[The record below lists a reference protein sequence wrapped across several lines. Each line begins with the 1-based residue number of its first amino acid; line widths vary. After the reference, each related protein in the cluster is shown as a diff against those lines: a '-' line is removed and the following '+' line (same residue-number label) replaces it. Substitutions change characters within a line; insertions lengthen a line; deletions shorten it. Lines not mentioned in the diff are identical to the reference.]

1 MPKLAQI
8 MPHELN
14 RFLVNASWLIKL
26 RWAAVIGQMLTVVA
40 VIFLFGIQIDM
51 LWALWTV
58 IGLTAASN
66 LILLFW
72 FTRWSTSLERKRLKW
87 DLILGL
93 VMVMDMVSL
102 TALLFASGGPN
113 NPFFLFFFVNLS
125 LSAVVLNRNWAWGLN
140 LLALLCFSFL
150 MFDHHQIKELDFGA
164 WMLPFRESG
173 LLSLPQLGLLVA
185 FSACG
190 SVIVYFMTRLTAEL
204 QQQQL
209 DLERVQ
215 EMQSRNE
222 KLEALGT
229 LAAGAAHELS
239 TPLSTI
245 AVVARDVEKAF
256 DEHPPEFDGAEDVV
270 EDVHL
275 IRSQLERCRKIL
287 NRMSSR
293 AGQPAGTEYET
304 VTIEQLVDAVLSEL
318 PEHRK
323 VAVELNESLADETIR
338 VPLDEICQ
346 AIRGLIQN
354 ALDAGPELVNI
365 NIIRMRRKWQWDITD
380 TGPGMT
386 PEVLNRVSEPFFTT
400 KQPGQGMGLGLFL
413 AENVIGRLGGDIQI
427 ESTPGEGTRVMVRIP
442 EEPVNRLEQ
451 FNIQKHE

>member
-1 MPKLAQI
+1 MPR
-8 MPHELN
+8 ESN
-14 RFLVNASWLIKL
+14 RFIVNASWLIKL
-26 RWAAVIGQMLTVVA
+26 RWVAVVGQMLTVIA

-66 LILLFW
+66 LMLLFW
-72 FTRWSTSLERKRLKW
+72 FTWWSTSQERKRLPW

-93 VMVMDMVSL
+93 TMVMDMVSL

-125 LSAVVLNRNWAWGLN
+125 LSAVVLNRHWAWGLN
-140 LLALLCFSFL
+140 LLALVCFAWL
-150 MFDHHQIKELDFGA
+150 MFDHHQIKELDFNA

-173 LLSLPQLGLLVA
+173 QLSLPQLGLLVA
-185 FSACG
+185 FSTCG

-204 QQQQL
+204 RQQQQ

-256 DEHPPEFDGAEDVV
+256 HEHPPDFEGADDVV

-293 AGQPAGTEYET
+293 AGQPAGIEYET
-304 VTIEQLVDAVLSEL
+304 VTIEQLVSAVLSEL
-318 PEHRK
+318 PEHRQ
-323 VAVELNESLADETIR
+323 VAVDLNESLASDKIR
-338 VPLDEICQ
+338 VPLDELCQ
-346 AIRGLIQN
+346 ALRGLVQN

-365 NIIRMRRKWQWDITD
+365 NIIRMRRNWQWNITD

-386 PEVLNRVSEPFFTT
+386 REVLNRVSEPFFTT
-400 KQPGQGMGLGLFL
+400 KQPGKGMGLGLFL

-427 ESTPGEGTRVMVRIP
+427 DSAPGEGTRVVVRIP

-451 FNIQKHE
+451 FTRQKKE

>member
-1 MPKLAQI
+1 MPR
-8 MPHELN
+8 ETD
-14 RFLVNASWLIKL
+14 RFIVNATWLIKL
-26 RWAAVIGQMLTVVA
+26 RWVAVIGQMLTVIA

-66 LILLFW
+66 LVLLLW
-72 FTRWSTSLERKRLKW
+72 FTRWSTSQDRKRLNW
-87 DLILGL
+87 DSILGL
-93 VMVMDMVSL
+93 TMVMDMFSL

-113 NPFFLFFFVNLS
+113 NPFFLFFFVNLC
-125 LSAVVLNRNWAWGLN
+125 LSALVLNRNWAWGLN
-140 LLALLCFSFL
+140 LLALVCFAWL
-150 MFDHHQIKELDFGA
+150 MFDHHQIKELDFGD
-164 WMLPFRESG
+164 WLLPYRESG
-173 LLSLPQLGLLVA
+173 QLTLPQLGLLVA

-204 QQQQL
+204 RQQQQ

-256 DEHPPEFDGAEDVV
+256 QENPPDFEGADSVV

-275 IRSQLERCRKIL
+275 IRSQLDRCRKIL

-293 AGQPAGTEYET
+293 AGQPAGTEYEQ
-304 VTIEQLVDAVLSEL
+304 VTIEELVNAVLSEL
-318 PEHRK
+318 PESRQ
-323 VAVELNESLADETIR
+323 VAVDLDDSLAGEKIS
-338 VPLDEICQ
+338 VPLDELGQ
-346 AIRGLIQN
+346 ALRGLIQN
-354 ALDAGPELVNI
+354 ALDAGPESVHI
-365 NIIRMRRKWQWDITD
+365 NIVRAKRYWLWMIDDR
-380 TGPGMT
+380 GPGMT
-386 PEVLNRVSEPFFTT
+386 PEILNRVSEPFFTT
-400 KQPGQGMGLGLFL
+400 KQPGKGMGLGLFL
-413 AENVIGRLGGDIQI
+413 AENVIGRLGGEIQI
-427 ESTPGEGTRVMVRIP
+427 ESTPGEGTRVVVRIP
-442 EEPVNRLEQ
+442 EEPVRGLEHFNR
-451 FNIQKHE
+451 